1 MPDATLGFHRSY
13 YWTLFGY
20 ITSYEGT
27 AFMESF
33 YPDDIKEL
41 LAKHGGLLADRGG
54 WWNPKLLSLKGS
66 ELPERYICK
75 TS

>member
-1 MPDATLGFHRSY
+1 
-13 YWTLFGY
+13 
-20 ITSYEGT
+20 
-27 AFMESF
+27 MESF